1 MGACH
6 FQGATKPKR
15 ACIIVFWKPCHSVAF
30 SPKSFLRELDAVPGG
45 HFFSLVLCWVW
56 LPLESMFSVGL
67 QVASSR
73 MVSMI
78 ETLRRRGLLS
88 EDILHFCLLCAVER
102 ETVDHLIL
110 HCAFSFSL
118 C

>member
-1 MGACH
+1 
-6 FQGATKPKR
+6 
-15 ACIIVFWKPCHSVAF
+15 
-30 SPKSFLRELDAVPGG
+30 
-45 HFFSLVLCWVW
+45 
-56 LPLESMFSVGL
+56 MFSVGL

-78 ETLRRRGLLS
+78 ENLRRRGLLS

-110 HCAFSFSL
+110 HSAFSFSL